1 MRAWFEGR
9 SGQLTQPH
17 THAVAVWH
25 AHAVTVTEAR
35 AAIRSNKRRSRQVR
49 LSSVVRQKAYAPAFG
64 PATSATPLTHRIQAS
79 EGAT

>member
-1 MRAWFEGR
+1 MRAWFEEK
-9 SGQLTQPH
+9 SGQHTQPR
-17 THAVAVWH
+17 THAVWH